1 MTLGVEQGEEAD
13 RITFKYTDC
22 AFLKKRIQGV
32 LDLVKWVQVTA
43 SDVGK
48 NGNRDALNAILIC
61 SYDEE
66 IEVCHDIHNLA
77 FCLAHDQ
84 EVITRCLN
92 SEKGKHELRI
102 LEEKYKVFIDL
113 VPGKEVEVKVVQDS
127 DPRYMF
133 ICDEQSL
140 FFYRELRPK

>member
-1 MTLGVEQGEEAD
+1 MLW
-13 RITFKYTDC
+13 F
-22 AFLKKRIQGV
+22 
-32 LDLVKWVQVTA
+32 
-43 SDVGK
+43 
-48 NGNRDALNAILIC
+48 
-61 SYDEE
+61 EE
-66 IEVCHDIHNLA
+66 IEVCHDIHNFA

-133 ICDEQSL
+133 ICDKQSL

>member
-1 MTLGVEQGEEAD
+1 MLW
-13 RITFKYTDC
+13 F
-22 AFLKKRIQGV
+22 
-32 LDLVKWVQVTA
+32 
-43 SDVGK
+43 
-48 NGNRDALNAILIC
+48 
-61 SYDEE
+61 EE
-66 IEVCHDIHNLA
+66 IEVCHDIHYFA

-92 SEKGKHELRI
+92 SEKGKHELRN
-102 LEEKYKVFIDL
+102 LEEKFKVFIDL

-140 FFYRELRPK
+140 FFYKEIRPKWKIYLVDVFRLIHQMDPTRSIFQYYELIFFLNRNIFFQH

>member
-1 MTLGVEQGEEAD
+1 MLW
-13 RITFKYTDC
+13 Y
-22 AFLKKRIQGV
+22 
-32 LDLVKWVQVTA
+32 
-43 SDVGK
+43 
-48 NGNRDALNAILIC
+48 
-61 SYDEE
+61 EE
-66 IEVCHDIHNLA
+66 IEICHDIHNFA

-113 VPGKEVEVKVVQDS
+113 VPGKEVEVRVVQDS

-133 ICDEQSL
+133 ICDEHHCS
-140 FFYRELRPK
+140 FTES